1 MDNKGFKVPTATL
14 KQLNEFSSGGFVLFS
29 YDGEGNPCVH
39 SQFDTSK
46 DALAIQ
52 MFVAN
57 WSDAMNE
64 LGSKSTVDSILRKE
78 ETDEDDIFHSDDDE
92 YDECDDLI

>member
-1 MDNKGFKVPTATL
+1 
-14 KQLNEFSSGGFVLFS
+14 
-29 YDGEGNPCVH
+29 
-39 SQFDTSK
+39 
-46 DALAIQ
+46 

-92 YDECDDLI
+92 YDDLI